1 MAQVNLITTEIIT
14 AEQARAAAASVGS
27 GEGTEA
33 NPYKIKTKADLEALR
48 ASVADGNCFEGKFFL
63 QTTDIDME
71 SEPWAGIGL
80 KPIVVVSGKEQYGDG
95 PDPDHTFKG
104 TYDGGGHT
112 INNLVLAYTDG
123 EVLDGTNEHL
133 GFFRTCMGAT
143 IKNLTI
149 NVLGFNV
156 PENPGNFGGA
166 AFVGT
171 MCDGITMINCVA
183 NGSLG
188 TIDCPCRH
196 TSAGII
202 ANIEAPTTVPGDATD
217 EVKHSVGKAV
227 LSFVTNNVNVFGC
240 RKTGGIIGLVSHDL
254 ELNNVTNNGTIRHSF
269 APKNRTDDGIG
280 AIYAHGAGNSNT
292 WRSIVKWNNVTNT
305 GAVYSDRTAATNII
319 GQLVGIWSTDATR
332 SRCTGDIKF
341 TMNDKSLPLSSNND
355 MGNMSPMNLF
365 FGEMMADGFCHV
377 VKTPKAGGEYVYLN
391 REVCPTVEVV
401 LNKDESFIVDFKY
414 APNLHTSIQ
423 FTLASGSTANTIVK
437 TQIDSTTKWKFE
449 AKLQS

>member
-14 AEQARAAAASVGS
+14 AEQARAAAASVGN

-63 QTTDIDME
+63 QTTDIDMKA
-71 SEPWAGIGL
+71 EPWAGIGL
-80 KPIVVVSGKEQYGDG
+80 KPILVDGNGKEFYGDG

-171 MCDGITMINCVA
+171 TCDGITMINCVA

-188 TIDCPCRH
+188 TIDCPCKH
-196 TSAGII
+196 TASGII

-217 EVKHSVGKAV
+217 EMKHSVGKAV

-240 RKTGGIIGLVSHDL
+240 RKTGGIIGLISHDL

-269 APKNRTDDGIG
+269 EPKKRTDDGIG
-280 AIYAHGAGNSNT
+280 AIYAHGAGNNNT

-319 GQLVGIWSTDATR
+319 GQLVGIWSTDAR

-341 TMNDKSLPLSSNND
+341 TMNDKSLPLSSNTD
-355 MGNMSPMNLF
+355 MGNMSAMNLF
-365 FGEMMADGFCHV
+365 LGEMMADGFCHV
-377 VKTPKAGGEYVYLN
+377 VSAPKAGGEYIYLN
-391 REVCPTVEVV
+391 RETGPA
-401 LNKDESFIVDFKY
+401 I
-414 APNLHTSIQ
+414 
-423 FTLASGSTANTIVK
+423 TLASGSIV
-437 TQIDSTTKWKFE
+437 IDQRFGQPVVKNASGSTLVGSNITGTTKYTYT
-449 AKLQS
+449 AS

>member
-80 KPIVVVSGKEQYGDG
+80 KINDG

-104 TYDGGGHT
+104 TYDGGGHA
-112 INNLVLAYTDG
+112 ISNVLFAYNEDP
-123 EVLDGTNEHL
+123 DDDSTNELL
-133 GFFRTCMGAT
+133 GFFRSCIGAT
-143 IKNLTI
+143 IKNLTV
-149 NVLGFNV
+149 NVLGFDV
-156 PENPGNFGGA
+156 PASPGQNFGGA
-166 AFVGT
+166 AIVGT
-171 MCDGITMINCVA
+171 VCNGITMINCTA
-183 NGSLG
+183 NGTLG

-196 TSAGII
+196 TAAGII
-202 ANIEAPTTVPGDATD
+202 AYIDAPTVFPAGATD
-217 EVKHSVGKAV
+217 EEKHSACKTI

-240 RKTGGIIGLVSHDL
+240 RKTAGIIGLLTHDL

-269 APKNRTDDGIG
+269 EPKRREDDGIG
-280 AIYAHGAGNSNT
+280 AIYAHGSGNNNT

-319 GQLVGIWSTDATR
+319 GQLVGIWSTDAAR

-341 TMNDKSLPLSSNND
+341 TMNDKSLPLSSNTD
-355 MGNMSPMNLF
+355 LGNMSAMNLF
-365 FGEMMADGFCHV
+365 LGEMMADGFCHV
-377 VKTPKAGGEYVYLN
+377 VSAPKAGGEYIYLN
-391 REVCPTVEVV
+391 RETGPA
-401 LNKDESFIVDFKY
+401 I
-414 APNLHTSIQ
+414 
-423 FTLASGSTANTIVK
+423 TLASGSIV
-437 TQIDSTTKWKFE
+437 IDQRFGQPVVKNASGTTLTGVNITGTTKYTYT
-449 AKLQS
+449 AS